1 MNELHAIES
10 REIQAL
16 EDEIGRYLN
25 AVDVFRDEGCA
36 PEWQPEDSRAV
47 LKLSLIHI

>member
-1 MNELHAIES
+1 MKELHAIES

-36 PEWQPEDSRAV
+36 PEWQAEDPRLVSDLAAAA
-47 LKLSLIHI
+47 